1 MRRILGMVLALAAV
15 PAFSPGVR
23 TASAEGALDPALGP
37 LLGKLALHA
46 QSFEEMKK
54 RGSFTANGKI
64 EELDGKG
71 HVDGTKEMVLR
82 VTATPAER
90 LTEIVRYLEDG
101 EDKTDMARKKMAKQK
116 AEKEDT
122 SKKKRDIHLPF
133 LLSEQPHYTFA
144 LAERDPAAPGRVR
157 VTFTPREPG
166 EEAYKGSAWVDEPS
180 GQVLTLGFSPTK
192 NPAFVDHVDVTMRF
206 DHATALGRAPSSLT
220 FDARG
225 GLLVIHK
232 HYRGSVAIVDPRL
245 SF

>member
-1 MRRILGMVLALAAV
+1 MRSIFGVVLALAAMSAL
-15 PAFSPGVR
+15 P
-23 TASAEGALDPALGP
+23 SAEGAAYAEEAPDPALGP
-37 LLGKLALHA
+37 LLAKLAQHA

-54 RGSFTANGKI
+54 RGSFTVNGKV

-90 LTEIVRYLEDG
+90 LTEIVRYVEDG
-101 EDKTDMARKKMAKQK
+101 EDKTDIARRKMAKQK

-122 SKKKRDIHLPF
+122 SKKKRDLHLPF
-133 LLSEQPHYTFA
+133 LPSEQPHYTFA
-144 LAERDPAAPGRVR
+144 LAERDPAAPGHVR
-157 VTFTPREPG
+157 VIFTPRVPAED
-166 EEAYKGSAWVDEPS
+166 AYKGSAWVDEPS
-180 GQVLTLGFSPTK
+180 GQVLTLGFSPSK
-192 NPAFVDHVDVTMRF
+192 NPTFVDHVDVTMRF
-206 DHATALGRAPSSLT
+206 DHATSLGRAPSSLS

-232 HYRGSVAIVDPRL
+232 HYRGNVAILDPRV